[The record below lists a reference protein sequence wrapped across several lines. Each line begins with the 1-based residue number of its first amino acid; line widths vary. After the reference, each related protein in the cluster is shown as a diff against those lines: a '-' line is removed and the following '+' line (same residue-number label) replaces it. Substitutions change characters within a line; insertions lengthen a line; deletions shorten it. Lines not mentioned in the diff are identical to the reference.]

1 LPLKADRTG
10 RIAALNRRT
19 NERMSIKQMG
29 LTGLGLALVVLAL
42 LTIAY
47 LRAPVWLLDR
57 ADRLLG
63 GDQGTVR
70 VAEGISYGPE
80 DRNKLD
86 IWAPA
91 GTAKDAKLPVVVFLY
106 GGGWHWGERDHY
118 GFAARALA
126 AQGFVVVVPDYRLYP
141 QVRFPAFVEDSAAA
155 VRWVQSNIAAYGG
168 APTKVAVAGH
178 SAGAYNTL
186 MLALDRQ
193 WLGDRPI
200 QAAISISGPADF
212 YPFTNQNARN
222 ALSNAPD
229 PLQTQPVT
237 FVRKDASPILLIHGT
252 ADTLV
257 RIRNSDS
264 LLAKQQAAGGTIEL
278 RRFEHGSHNDPLI
291 ALSSL
296 FRSRYPALKE
306 ATTFLRAH
314 M

>member
-1 LPLKADRTG
+1 
-10 RIAALNRRT
+10 
-19 NERMSIKQMG
+19 MSIKQVA
-29 LTGLGLALVVLAL
+29 LTGLGLAFVILSLLAV
-42 LTIAY
+42 AY

-57 ADRLLG
+57 ADRVIG

-70 VAEGISYGPE
+70 VAQGVSFGPE
-80 DRNKLD
+80 ARNKLD
-86 IWAPA
+86 VWAPA

-155 VRWVQSNIAAYGG
+155 VRWVQGNIAGYGG
-168 APTKVAVAGH
+168 EPSQVAVAGH

-222 ALSNAPD
+222 ALGNAPD
-229 PLQTQPVT
+229 PLQTQPIT
-237 FVRKDASPILLIHGT
+237 FVRKDAPPILLIHG
-252 ADTLV
+252 ASDTLV
-257 RIRNSDS
+257 RIRNSER
-264 LLAKQQAAGGTIEL
+264 LLAQQQAAGGKIEL
-278 RRFEHGSHNDPLI
+278 LRLEGGSHNDPLI
-291 ALSSL
+291 ALSPL
-296 FRSRYPALKE
+296 FRSRYPVLTRA
-306 ATTFLRAH
+306 AAFLHEHLDKPASPAK
-314 M
+314 